1 MSDQQGDVRLQ
12 LGPFAKIPSG
22 LRRLAD
28 APGPRGLPLF
38 GNAFRVAPQEAIQ
51 VTEEWSR
58 EYGAICTA
66 KFPLGYLVLVSDP
79 ALNEAILR
87 ARPEAFRRWSPI
99 ELVFEELSAKG
110 LFSAEGDAWKVQR
123 RLVMQALSQKHLRS
137 FFPTLRRATERLL
150 RMWQV
155 AAEDA
160 SELEPNEEFKRFTS
174 DVTVSLAFSTDMNSI
189 ERGDGVLGQHLSL
202 IFPTMG
208 RRLNTLIPYW
218 RFLKMPSD
226 RKVDRALVEIRK
238 LQEQFVLDA
247 RARLKKRSQEQ
258 GQSERELLP
267 HDMLEAMLVA
277 RDENGEAFSDD
288 AIYGNM
294 LTMLLA
300 GEDTTAYALSW
311 ALHYL
316 CERPDVMERLRS
328 EADEVFGEAEL
339 VDSLEA
345 AGRLRYAEAVAHE
358 VLRMRSPAP
367 VMPLENQ
374 VDIILGDLFVPKGS
388 AIELMTRLPAMS
400 DEHFSQAECFHP
412 ERWLKDEPQAGAHNA
427 RSNVPFG
434 SGPRICPGR
443 ALALLEMRMVLSL
456 IARHFDL
463 KRVGKAEE
471 VREMTAFVMTPVG
484 IRLQLEKRRWAAA

>member
-1 MSDQQGDVRLQ
+1 MSDQVGEVKLQ

-38 GNAFRVAPQEAIQ
+38 GNAFRIAPHKAIQ

-58 EYGAICTA
+58 EYGAVCTA
-66 KFPLGYLVLVSDP
+66 KFPTGYLVLISDSG
-79 ALNEAILR
+79 LNEAVMR
-87 ARPEAFRRWSPI
+87 ARPEAFRRWSPL

-110 LFSAEGDAWKVQR
+110 LFSVEGDAWKVQR

-137 FFPTLRRATERLL
+137 FFPTLRRATERFL
-150 RMWQV
+150 RVWQA
-155 AAEDA
+155 AAEDGA
-160 SELEPNEEFKRFTS
+160 ELQPNEEFKRFTS

-208 RRLNTLIPYW
+208 RRLNSLIPYW
-218 RFLKMPSD
+218 RFLKMPAD
-226 RKVDRALVEIRK
+226 RAVDRALVEIRK
-238 LQEQFVLDA
+238 LQEQFVVDA
-247 RARLKKRSQEQ
+247 RARLALRSQEH
-258 GQSERELLP
+258 GLPESELP
-267 HDMLEAMLVA
+267 PSDLLEAMLVA
-277 RDENGEAFSDD
+277 RDENGESFSDE

-316 CERPDVMERLRS
+316 CDRPDVMGRLRA
-328 EADEVFGEAEL
+328 EADEVFGEAA
-339 VDSLEA
+339 VADSLETA
-345 AGRLRYAEAVAHE
+345 SRLRYAEAVAQE

-374 VDIILGDLFVPKGS
+374 VDIIVGDLFVPKGS

-400 DEHFSQAECFHP
+400 EKNFYKAEGFHP
-412 ERWLKDEPQAGAHNA
+412 ERWLKDESQAGAHNP
-427 RSNVPFG
+427 RSSVPFG

-443 ALALLEMRMVLSL
+443 ALALLEMRLVLSL

-463 KRVGKAEE
+463 KRVGKAEAVQE
-471 VREMTAFVMTPVG
+471 LTAFVMTPVG
-484 IRLQLEKRRWAAA
+484 IRIQLEKRQRAAA